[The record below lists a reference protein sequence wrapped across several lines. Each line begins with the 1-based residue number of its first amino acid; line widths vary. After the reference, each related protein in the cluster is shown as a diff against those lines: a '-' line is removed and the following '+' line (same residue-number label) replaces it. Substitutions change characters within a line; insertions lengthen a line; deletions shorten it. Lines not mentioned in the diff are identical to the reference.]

1 MKTLNHTTKYQI
13 AVAITVLK
21 LILNDFISW
30 GMKAA
35 VQHDYPDLKDLAR
48 FERVEEED
56 VILLKKALNPVS
68 RLFLKYANSCNNRLM
83 DYLNL
88 FAPSLEHIEM
98 DDGSISYA
106 NEVYFRLIYDNPMYV
121 PKDLYIDLELFAYSV
136 MHTMYCLCELV
147 IMGSVNLDTAFDHG
161 SSYDQVM
168 DGLWEKYL
176 EHDDHE
182 YKLVANLMDDS
193 IRFYEELVD
202 ILLGH
207 VE

>member
-1 MKTLNHTTKYQI
+1 MQTLNHTTKYQI
-13 AVAITVLK
+13 AIAITVLK

-35 VQHDYPDLKDLAR
+35 VQHDYPDLIDLAG

-56 VILLKKALNPVS
+56 IILLKRAVHPVS
-68 RLFLKYANSCNNRLM
+68 KLFLKYANICNNRLM

-98 DDGSISYA
+98 EGGAMSYA
-106 NEVYFRLIYDNPMYV
+106 NEVYFRLIYDNPMYA

-147 IMGSVNLDTAFDHG
+147 IRGSVNLDTAFGHG
-161 SSYDQVM
+161 ASYDQVM
-168 DGLWEKYL
+168 DGTWEEYL
-176 EHDDHE
+176 EHDENE

-193 IRFYEELVD
+193 VFFYNEIID
-202 ILLGH
+202 LLMH
-207 VE
+207 LI

>member
-1 MKTLNHTTKYQI
+1 MQTLNHTTKYQI

-21 LILNDFISW
+21 LILNDFINW

-48 FERVEEED
+48 FEGVEEED

-83 DYLNL
+83 DFLNL

-98 DDGSISYA
+98 EGGAISYA
-106 NEVYFRLIYDNPMYV
+106 NEIYLRLIYDNPMYA

-136 MHTMYCLCELV
+136 MHTLHCLCELV
-147 IMGSVNLDTAFDHG
+147 IKGSVNLDTAFDHG

-168 DGLWEKYL
+168 DGTWEEYL

-182 YKLVANLMDDS
+182 YKLVANLMDDA
-193 IRFYEELVD
+193 IRFYEEIVD
-202 ILLGH
+202 LLLGH